1 MQTLIFIAIVLI
13 VLIFTSIQSQREM
26 NRKKRKQLL
35 DEFEKPLERELDYNV
50 YQNIRIFDEMT
61 SGENELHIDA
71 DTWDDLNMDD
81 IYMQMNNTNSSIGRE
96 YLYYMLHNPFD
107 KEERL
112 KEIDRLSREFTQNE
126 DWRIK
131 MQEQFS
137 AMGYAG
143 RASVYDYIHQIMK
156 FSEKSNLVH
165 YLMQLWLIASI
176 FVMIFFR
183 ADFGIVLFV
192 FAIGM
197 VVISYFK
204 EKVKIENYLECA
216 KCIVRMIDSAREICK
231 MKIPFIQDYQ
241 GKMEENMKHT
251 AKITKRFFLVTTGS
265 SYSGSLFEIGLD
277 YIRII
282 FHADLI
288 RFNQLVKEIKEN
300 STRILE
306 MYETLG
312 FLESCIAVAAFRN
325 KLLLWCVPSLKKGNS
340 YHVVDVYHPLLDN
353 PVANSL
359 NTGRCILLTGSNASG
374 KSTFLRSI
382 AVNALLSQTI
392 ATGIARKYE
401 GDYYQIVSSMS
412 HRDDLVNGDS
422 YYMVEIK
429 ALKRILDMAEQS
441 GHKVLCF
448 LDEVLRGTNT
458 VERIA
463 ASTQILKSFATGGR
477 TLCFAA
483 THDIELTWLLDGYY
497 ENHHFDESFENN
509 DVQYNYILKDGPA
522 VTRNAI
528 KLLAQTGYD
537 KKLIADAVRM
547 TEEFEKNNVW
557 RMET

>member
-1 MQTLIFIAIVLI
+1 MQTLIFVIIILV
-13 VLIFTSIQSQREM
+13 VLIFTSIRSQREI
-26 NRKKRKQLL
+26 KRKNRSRLL

-71 DTWDDLNMDD
+71 DTWNDLNLDD

-96 YLYYMLHNPFD
+96 YLYYMLHNPCD
-107 KEERL
+107 NDARL
-112 KEIDRLSREFTQNE
+112 KEIDRLSQEFTRNE
-126 DWRIK
+126 DLRIK
-131 MQEQFS
+131 MQEQFVS
-137 AMGYAG
+137 MGYAK
-143 RASVYDYIHQIMK
+143 RASVYDYIHQITGL
-156 FSEKSNLVH
+156 SEKSNFFH
-165 YLMQLWLIASI
+165 YMIQLWLVASV

-183 ADFGIVLFV
+183 ADLGIVLFV
-192 FAIGM
+192 CAIG
-197 VVISYFK
+197 VDVISYFK
-204 EKVKIENYLECA
+204 EKAQIENYLECA
-216 KCIVRMIDSAREICK
+216 KCVVRMIDSARKISK
-231 MKIPFIQDYQ
+231 MQIPFVQDYQ
-241 GKMEENMKHT
+241 ERIRENLKST
-251 AKITKRFFLVTTGS
+251 SKITKRFFLIVTGG
-265 SYSGSLFEIGLD
+265 SYSGSLFEIVLD
-277 YIRII
+277 YVRIL

-288 RFNQLVKEIKEN
+288 RFNQLIKEIKEN
-300 STRILE
+300 SAKLTE

-312 FLESCIAVAAFRN
+312 FLESCIAVAAFRK
-325 KLLLWCVPSLKKGNS
+325 KLPVWCVPMLKEGNS
-340 YHVVDVYHPLLDN
+340 YNVVNVYHPLLEH

-382 AVNALLSQTI
+382 AVNALLSQTV
-392 ATGIARKYE
+392 ATGIAERYE

-429 ALKRILDMAEQS
+429 ALRRILDMAEQS

-458 VERIA
+458 IERIA
-463 ASTQILKSFATGGR
+463 ASTQILKSFAVGGR

-497 ENHHFDESFENN
+497 ENHHFDESFEKN
-509 DVQYNYILKDGPA
+509 DVQYNYILEDGPA

-557 RMET
+557 RMVT